1 MDKSKIGNLNVV
13 SGYQFFLFLNT
24 TKLNLNKS

>member
-13 SGYQFFLFLNT
+13 SGYQFFLCIFKM
-24 TKLNLNKS
+24 TKTLNL